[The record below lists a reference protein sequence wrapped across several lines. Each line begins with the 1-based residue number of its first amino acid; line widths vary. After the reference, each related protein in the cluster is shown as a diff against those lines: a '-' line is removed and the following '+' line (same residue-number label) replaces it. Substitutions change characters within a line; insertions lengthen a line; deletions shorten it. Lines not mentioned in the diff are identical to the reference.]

1 MDEEKYARLMREQD
15 KLYQK
20 HPKYNKKDPFYNIH
34 LAQRSSDF
42 SYNYSNEVAD
52 EFSTGQS

>member
-1 MDEEKYARLMREQD
+1 MREQD